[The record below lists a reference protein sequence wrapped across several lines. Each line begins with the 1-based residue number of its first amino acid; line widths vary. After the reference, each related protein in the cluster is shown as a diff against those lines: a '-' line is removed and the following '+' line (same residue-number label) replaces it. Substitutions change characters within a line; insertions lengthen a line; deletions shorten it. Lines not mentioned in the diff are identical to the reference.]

1 MSYVEKAFYKYV
13 KNILTSGLRVLFSKK
28 YIVYT
33 VAFILISI
41 TTTVFYLIRK
51 YTTNLIPEVVA
62 EVLISIELSMAITYI
77 IFGLFFSKYPFKY
90 WVPPAF
96 IVTAGGAVMFFFL
109 PQISPYVAAISYLC
123 WIVVSVFLTFSLSR
137 NFWGGKVLGS
147 IMFLGKKADEG
158 TIVFSGVVFFFTLI
172 NTAMAGYVTYDTIR
186 RFIISGYSSE
196 SLTSFVFMLVTIF
209 FAIIAIIIVN
219 IIIFALGKTD
229 DVFYT
234 ILAFFYVFSSFT
246 LWKLAIYTFRYRDS
260 TKIIPYDNIGSIIVA
275 LFLILYSV
283 SNYAKKVKRIE
294 KRLDIEVILEE
305 VKPKKRKAIEE
316 FEVEKEWG
324 MLKIPG
330 FMGPLGVLMTI
341 MGLILGYHVTI
352 LQFIATEDFFTQTFF
367 SLSDLVGL
375 KDKFAII
382 LIPLLIIYFLFTYRW
397 SERFRNYASPELYR
411 FEFLPPFEELE
422 ERLER
427 IKRGEDSWKTYAN
440 MVLKEGVKFGMKS
453 AATKVFV
460 SPTKKVAGAIGGA
473 YTKTKSGIGKIFR
486 RKKKADENLEE
497 GDE

>member
-1 MSYVEKAFYKYV
+1 
-13 KNILTSGLRVLFSKK
+13 
-28 YIVYT
+28 
-33 VAFILISI
+33 
-41 TTTVFYLIRK
+41 
-51 YTTNLIPEVVA
+51 
-62 EVLISIELSMAITYI
+62 
-77 IFGLFFSKYPFKY
+77 
-90 WVPPAF
+90 
-96 IVTAGGAVMFFFL
+96 MFFFL
-109 PQISPYVAAISYLC
+109 PQISPYVAAISYLS

-172 NTAMAGYVTYDTIR
+172 NTAMAGYVTYDTVK
-186 RFIISGYSSE
+186 RFISSGYSSV

-234 ILAFFYVFSSFT
+234 ILAFFYVFTSFT
-246 LWKLAIYTFRYRDS
+246 LWKLAIYTFNYRES
-260 TKIIPYDNIGSIIVA
+260 TEIIPYDNIGSIIVA

-294 KRLDIEVILEE
+294 KRLDTEINLEE
-305 VKPKKRKAIEE
+305 VKPKKKKDVEE
-316 FEVEKEWG
+316 YEVEEKWG
-324 MLKIPG
+324 MLKIPR

-382 LIPLLIIYFLFTYRW
+382 LIPLLIIYFLITYRW

-440 MVLKEGVKFGMKS
+440 MVLKEGVKYGMKS
-453 AATKVFV
+453 TATKVFV

-486 RKKKADENLEE
+486 RKKKAEDKLEE
-497 GDE
+497 VDE